1 MGCENEKVN
10 EMEFD
15 VRKTMTELGGAFAV
29 TWLVFGITVWNNA
42 ADMTQGTYVV
52 GLGIASVGG
61 VLAMAIAWMAFK
73 GADILPPVTWMK
85 HMSNTD
91 NLSDVDAWINTVITL
106 VTQIVGA
113 ALAIFLMAEIT
124 ADYVTYEIAHAGGQE
139 EWAFDAMT
147 VMSIVAAGAVLGHIS
162 SKVDS
167 VWAMPVA
174 VMAMAGIINFESA
187 ADMASMIMNETG
199 DMMAVAVPWIV
210 DGICVG
216 AGALIGGM
224 IDENLP
230 GEEE

>member
-1 MGCENEKVN
+1 
-10 EMEFD
+10 MEFN

-29 TWLVFGITVWNNA
+29 TWLVFGITVLTKDA
-42 ADMTQGTYVV
+42 GGAQVMATATIPATHVV
-52 GLGIASVGG
+52 GLGLASVAG

-106 VTQIVGA
+106 VAQIVGA

-124 ADYVTYEIAHAGGQE
+124 ANYVTYEQAFPTGQE
-139 EWAFDAMT
+139 AWEFDAMT
-147 VMSIVAAGAVLGHIS
+147 VASIVAAGAVLGHIS

-174 VMAMAGIINFESA
+174 VMAMASIINFESA
-187 ADMASMIMNETG
+187 ADMASMIMNDTG
-199 DMMAVAVPWIV
+199 DMMAVAVPWII

>member
-1 MGCENEKVN
+1 
-10 EMEFD
+10 MEFNAK
-15 VRKTMTELGGAFAV
+15 KTMTELGGAFAV
-29 TWLVFGITVWNNA
+29 TWLVFGITVLTHDA
-42 ADMTQGTYVV
+42 AGNVTGNEVV
-52 GLGIASVGG
+52 GLGLASVGG

-91 NLSDVDAWINTVITL
+91 NLSDVDAWINTAITL
-106 VTQIVGA
+106 VAQIVGA
-113 ALAIFLMAEIT
+113 ALAIFLMAEINDHVVEYAT
-124 ADYVTYEIAHAGGQE
+124 AYPNGQE
-139 EWAFDAMT
+139 AWEFNAMA
-147 VMSIVAAGAVLGHIS
+147 VAGIVAAGAVLGHIS

-174 VMAMAGIINFESA
+174 VMALAGIVNFESA
-187 ADMASMIMNETG
+187 ADMASMIMNDTG
-199 DMMAVAVPWIV
+199 DMMAVAVPWVV
-210 DGICVG
+210 DGLCIG